1 MNAIDKWEKCIA
13 GAPHDFGETANYLDS
28 RTPEERANETKSILT
43 TTSALPKSN
52 EEWVDEIGGILFG
65 TKFAGYA
72 YVELEKKLKR
82 LVLTAL
88 TAKDTE
94 HAEELG
100 RIRRE
105 VEGMKKER
113 HEGDCSTRNWKCW
126 DEHCTIE
133 ADNAVL
139 DTVLTLLGKKG

>member
-1 MNAIDKWEKCIA
+1 MSMNAIDKWEKCIA

-105 VEGMKKER
+105 VEGMLAEDVR
-113 HEGDCSTRNWKCW
+113 EGDKFDQYTLGY
-126 DEHCTIE
+126 DE
-133 ADNAVL
+133 ALRA
-139 DTVLTLLGKKG
+139 VLTLLGKKG